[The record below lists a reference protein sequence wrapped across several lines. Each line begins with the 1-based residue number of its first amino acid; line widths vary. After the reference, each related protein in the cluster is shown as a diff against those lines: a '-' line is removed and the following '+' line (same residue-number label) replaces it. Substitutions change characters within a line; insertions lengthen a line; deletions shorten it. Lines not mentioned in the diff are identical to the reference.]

1 MIKSVTAI
9 ARNSKAIE
17 AIKNDEYYFASTKQ
31 TKKTEFMFYKEKK
44 TTVAEASKNSL
55 LFG

>member
-31 TKKTEFMFYKEKK
+31 KKTEFMFYKEKK